1 MKDDNID
8 RLCERCENIQNDL
21 SKACLEVINKER
33 EKKGISLSMLSAE
46 TGLGVSVLKEYFEQG
61 RRLPLWVLIRILVA
75 LNMDMTLKIRG
86 KRNGTS

>member
-8 RLCERCENIQNDL
+8 RLCERCENIQSDL

-33 EKKGISLSMLSAE
+33 EKKGISLGMLSAE
-46 TGLGVSVLKEYFEQG
+46 TGLSVSVLKEYFEHG